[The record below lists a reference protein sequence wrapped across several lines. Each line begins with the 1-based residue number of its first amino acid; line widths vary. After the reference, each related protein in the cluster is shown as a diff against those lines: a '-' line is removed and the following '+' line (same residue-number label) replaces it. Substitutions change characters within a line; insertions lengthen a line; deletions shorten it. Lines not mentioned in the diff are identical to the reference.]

1 MSDTT
6 APPAPRSA
14 SRLELTSAPPDLAA
28 VTEELREQLAPRIQL
43 LEQLGAGGMG
53 VVFLGRD
60 PMLHRSVAIK
70 VLAPALA
77 SDARARERF
86 TREAQSAAAIP
97 HPNIVSVYEVGDLPR
112 TGLSYFVMQLVEGD
126 SLATV
131 HAGRT
136 LPEPAI
142 RRIVGEVAS
151 GLAAAHARN
160 LIHRDIKPA
169 NIMIERAS
177 GRAIVLDFGIAA
189 VLETRP
195 ADAAPGDSVTSTGG
209 LGTPS
214 HISPEQALG
223 KGVTDKTDVYSLGVV
238 AFELATGR
246 FPFLGATP
254 LQQIHA
260 HLKTPAPRVHE
271 LRPEL
276 DERLAALIDRCL
288 AKDPDQRPS
297 AAELARFLR
306 PGLDTAIEWPPP
318 GIGHVRETGRR
329 LFAALRALTLCMVA
343 FFLAVYAQPRL
354 ATVSWRQGETSPFW
368 RTLYAPYTSL
378 QSYVIPS
385 RVPTQ
390 WALRNLQS
398 GAGFARDLQS
408 PFAATP
414 LPDST
419 PIWFFMV
426 LAASI
431 ASLAA
436 AGVVIRRALRLAG
449 ESRAAHEA
457 GYPWRAIAAVAGDA
471 GPDTAD
477 LVNALGKYSAL
488 DPTQRDRL
496 LRLRRLESFVILLA
510 AFSTFLLPLIWL
522 RLAPARSGFGA
533 GGGGGG
539 GGATTAWVSGVEMI
553 LLSAPLLLLL
563 VASAL
568 RVPERRA
575 RRRGPRPRGP
585 RGTRRT
591 PGTNAAMPVVRREL
605 VEGWLASSKDIAAL
619 PRSIPRWSLLQLPIV
634 VVAGV
639 ILIVISATAAISAFS
654 IWSSPMLRD
663 EVDAWREGRRAIAA
677 PTAPVRWATI
687 DSQAA
692 SVIPSLSP
700 ARRAGRSPERS
711 EGGARDLQLQLHLVA
726 ARITAARRT
735 WRSMDV
741 ATYVEGTRML
751 RDALN
756 ELASVARR
764 GGDLLLA
771 QRARDVSAAVDTY
784 RSSNA
789 IIGRGWAPLA
799 LADPRDTSGVAE
811 IGDRGNAPAVRREL
825 LRGVVDGYCYNGR
838 ERLFGVSPL
847 RRELF
852 ASAARGAGDLPGIE
866 SVITRERARLA
877 GVLALGGVRGVLERS
892 RRCSA
897 NARIAAHVAPG
908 TITTNGK
915 LAGLT
920 R

>member
-6 APPAPRSA
+6 APPPRSE
-14 SRLELTSAPPDLAA
+14 SRPEIAQAPPDLAA
-28 VTEELREQLAPRIQL
+28 VFEELRERLAPRIQL
-43 LEQLGAGGMG
+43 LERLGAGGMG

-77 SDARARERF
+77 SDAKARERF

-97 HPNIVSVYEVGDLPR
+97 HPNVVSVYEVGDLPR

-131 HAGRT
+131 HGGRT

-151 GLAAAHARN
+151 GLAAAHERN

-189 VLETRP
+189 VLEDHP
-195 ADAAPGDSVTSTGG
+195 IEPGPGDTVTSTGG
-209 LGTPS
+209 IGTPS

-223 KGVTDKTDVYSLGVV
+223 KGVTAKTDVYSLGVV

-246 FPFLGATP
+246 FPFLGVTP
-254 LQQIHA
+254 IQQIHA
-260 HLKTPAPRVHE
+260 HLKQTPPRVHE

-276 DERLAALIDRCL
+276 DERLASLIDRCL
-288 AKDPDQRPS
+288 SKDPEDRPS

-318 GIGHVRETGRR
+318 GIGHVRETGRK
-329 LFAALRALTLCMVA
+329 LFVSLRALTLCMVM
-343 FFLAVYAQPRL
+343 FFLAVYAQPHL

-378 QSYVIPS
+378 QSLASS
-385 RVPTQ
+385 RLPTD
-390 WALRNLQS
+390 AS
-398 GAGFARDLQS
+398 S
-408 PFAATP
+408 

-436 AGVVIRRALRLAG
+436 AGVVIRRALRLTR
-449 ESRAAHEA
+449 ESRAAREA
-457 GYPWRAIAAVAGDA
+457 GYPWRAVAAVAADA

-477 LVNALGKYSAL
+477 LVNGLGKYSPLNSA
-488 DPTQRDRL
+488 QRARL
-496 LRLRRLESFVILLA
+496 LRLRRLESFVILLS

-522 RLAPARSGFGA
+522 RVAPVASVASVASARS
-533 GGGGGG
+533 
-539 GGATTAWVSGVEMI
+539 ATTAWLTGVEMI

-563 VASAL
+563 VAFTL

-575 RRRGPRPRGP
+575 RRRGPRL
-585 RGTRRT
+585 RGTRSAH
-591 PGTNAAMPVVRREL
+591 AAMPVVRREL
-605 VEGWLASSKDIAAL
+605 VDGWLASSKDIATL

-639 ILIVISATAAISAFS
+639 LLIVAFATAGISAFS
-654 IWSSPMLRD
+654 IWSSPTLRD
-663 EVDAWREGRRAIAA
+663 EVDAWREGRRAIVA

-687 DSQAA
+687 DSQVARL
-692 SVIPSLSP
+692 VVPS
-700 ARRAGRSPERS
+700 RSP
-711 EGGARDLQLQLHLVA
+711 LVA
-726 ARITAARRT
+726 AKIAAGRRA

-741 ATYVEGTRML
+741 STYVDGTRML
-751 RDALN
+751 RDALS
-756 ELASVARR
+756 ELATVGRRR
-764 GGDLLLA
+764 GDLQLV
-771 QRARDVSAAVDTY
+771 QRARDLSAAVDTY
-784 RSSNA
+784 RSSNT

-799 LADPRDTSGVAE
+799 LADPRDSSGVAE
-811 IGDRGNAPAVRREL
+811 IADRGNAPAVRREL

-847 RRELF
+847 RRELLE
-852 ASAARGAGDLPGIE
+852 SAARRARDLPGID

-877 GVLALGGVRGVLERS
+877 AALALGGVRGVTERS
-892 RRCSA
+892 RTCSA
-897 NARIAAHVAPG
+897 NY
-908 TITTNGK
+908 GK
-915 LAGLT
+915 
-920 R
+920 